1 MIIHFSQNWHNLMVL
16 PLILKFKPNDEA
28 QILLSTWFLYHCS
41 VKHYKKHGAIISSLF
56 QKNWTEAYR
65 WLIRVHVI
73 LNLSIIWAN
82 SLQKIILT
90 KAVFL
95 NWNFS
100 DYIHK
105 AWVDLQWNMHLFS
118 DIKHSSAYN
127 RNKHSNQPPPNTGHL

>member
-1 MIIHFSQNWHNLMVL
+1 MIIHFSQNWQNLMVL
-16 PLILKFKPNDEA
+16 PLILKFKLNDEA

-41 VKHYKKHGAIISSLF
+41 VKHYKKHGFLSFLKRLNWSIQITNTGTCYFESVYYF
-56 QKNWTEAYR
+56 QEQTCYK
-65 WLIRVHVI
+65 
-73 LNLSIIWAN
+73 
-82 SLQKIILT
+82 KIILT